1 MKTRVSAEDVLR
13 VEIDEVIDA
22 DSTKDPES
30 KSFRHQLANQ
40 TVKNWSQWATVA
52 GFIPVPYVDA
62 TAIAALQTKMAY
74 EICEIYDVP
83 FEKEA
88 VKAIIGSL
96 AGGGITTVVGGQ
108 LGGQLVKGIPYIGQA
123 LSAITQPAAAYAYTY
138 AMGTIFVKH
147 FETNGNLLNLEAAKF
162 KDLYKEQVAKAKN
175 FFSKRRNTK
184 AAEQEPEAQQA

>member
-1 MKTRVSAEDVLR
+1 MKSKESAEEVLK

-22 DSTKDPES
+22 DSVESSNS
-30 KSFRHQLANQ
+30 KSYRHLLANQ

-74 EICEIYDVP
+74 ELCKIYDVP

-88 VKAIIGSL
+88 VKTIIGSL

-108 LGGQLVKGIPYIGQA
+108 LGGQLVKGIPYVGQA
-123 LSAITQPAAAYAYTY
+123 LSVITQPAAAYAYTY
-138 AMGTIFVKH
+138 AMGSIFVKH

-162 KDLYKEQVAKAKN
+162 KDMFKEQVAKAKS
-175 FFSKRRNTK
+175 FFSKK
-184 AAEQEPEAQQA
+184 KGVKQEGLEPEAQQA

>member
-1 MKTRVSAEDVLR
+1 MKTRESAEDVLR

-22 DSTKDPES
+22 DSPKDSES
-30 KSFRHQLANQ
+30 KSFRLQLANQ

-74 EICEIYDVP
+74 EICKIYDVP

-88 VKAIIGSL
+88 VKTIIGSL

-138 AMGTIFVKH
+138 AMGTIFVQH

-162 KDLYKEQVAKAKN
+162 KDLYKEQVAKAKA
-175 FFSKRRNTK
+175 FFSKRKK
-184 AAEQEPEAQQA
+184 AVSQEPEAQQA

>member
-1 MKTRVSAEDVLR
+1 MKTRESAEDVLKD
-13 VEIDEVIDA
+13 EIDNVVDGG
-22 DSTKDPES
+22 SKDPEA
-30 KSFRHQLANQ
+30 KSYRLLLANQ

-74 EICEIYDVP
+74 ELCKIYDVP

-96 AGGGITTVVGGQ
+96 AGGGITTVIGGQ
-108 LGGQLVKGIPYIGQA
+108 LGGQMVKGIPYIGNV
-123 LSAITQPAAAYAYTY
+123 LSVITQPAAAYAYTY
-138 AMGTIFVKH
+138 AMGSIFVQH

-162 KDLYKEQVAKAKN
+162 KDLFKEKLAKAKA
-175 FFSKRRNTK
+175 FFSKEKNAK
-184 AAEQEPEAQQA
+184 SAEQESVAQQA

>member
-1 MKTRVSAEDVLR
+1 MKTRESAEDVLR

-22 DSTKDPES
+22 DAPKDPES
-30 KSFRHQLANQ
+30 KSYRLLLANQ

-74 EICEIYDVP
+74 EICKIYDVP

-138 AMGTIFVKH
+138 AMGTIFVQH

-162 KDLYKEQVAKAKN
+162 KDLYKEQVAKAKA
-175 FFSKRRNTK
+175 FFSKRK
-184 AAEQEPEAQQA
+184 KVVAQEPEAQQA

>member
-1 MKTRVSAEDVLR
+1 MKSKDSAEDVLR
-13 VEIDEVIDA
+13 VEIDEVLDA
-22 DSTKDPES
+22 DGKDPEV
-30 KSFRHQLANQ
+30 KSYRLMLANQ

-74 EICEIYDVP
+74 ELCKIYNVP

-108 LGGQLVKGIPYIGQA
+108 LGGQMVKGVPYVGQV
-123 LSAITQPAAAYAYTY
+123 LSVITQPAAAYAYTY
-138 AMGTIFVKH
+138 AMGTIFVQH
-147 FETNGNLLNLEAAKF
+147 FETNGNLLNLEATKF
-162 KDLYKEQVAKAKN
+162 KNLYKEQLAKAKA
-175 FFSKRRNTK
+175 FFSKKKTSNP
-184 AAEQEPEAQQA
+184 ADQEPVAQQA